1 MKTIFYSALL
11 CLLLIS
17 CKKQAPTLPQTQPS
31 SVYYSLYSGYLK
43 NARAHL
49 RKNMADSSFMSLDW
63 NQVLLSNEASAW
75 YLRLGYAGQ
84 SIAER
89 FLLLTTDSLGNVSDA
104 REVKLN
110 KDPLID
116 WAFNGTI
123 DLSDLQGRLISSNRV
138 TNGYMA
144 DDRVRQPGTAS
155 VNSVED
161 MMLIPAGSVEEL
173 PEVIVVGYTSG
184 ALGLNDYLM
193 LSALSGAGGA
203 SGGGASSGGSGVGS
217 TGSGNSSGAG
227 GASVPANSGQYSLLR
242 PAGGTGT
249 PVTRIISSRPTTIT
263 IDDSYSKPGI
273 NIAAYMRCFSAVP
286 DPGAVYSMSLF
297 VDLPV
302 NDDPTQVF
310 NQASGAVGHCFL
322 GLTKSGSGQSITQY
336 FGFCPTEAMV
346 AIVGTVTAG
355 KVVDNGGHKYNA
367 YLGIT
372 LNAGQ
377 FATAMSKIISLSGSN
392 YDLINFNCVD
402 FSLSVINSFQPTTP
416 IIPETVQMPA
426 AGLSIDTPQG
436 LYLTLQH
443 IQNTGGA
450 AVTGSIWNA
459 GVSHGAC
466 N

>member
-1 MKTIFYSALL
+1 MKTIFYSVLF
-11 CLLLIS
+11 CLFLIS
-17 CKKQAPTLPQTQPS
+17 CKKQTPTLVQTQPS
-31 SVYYSLYSGYLK
+31 SVYDSLEADYLK
-43 NARAHL
+43 NVQAYL
-49 RKNMADSSFMSLDW
+49 RKNMADSSIIALNWD
-63 NQVLLSNEASAW
+63 QVLLSKEASGW
-75 YLRLGYAGQ
+75 YLRIGYAAQ
-84 SIAER
+84 SIAEG
-89 FLLLTTDSLGNVSDA
+89 FLLLTTDSLGNVTDA
-104 REVKLN
+104 RVVKLN

-116 WAFNGTI
+116 WVFNGTI
-123 DLSDLQGRLISSNRV
+123 DLNDLKGRLISSNTV
-138 TNGYMA
+138 TNGYMP
-144 DDRVRQPGTAS
+144 DGRVRQPGTPS

-184 ALGLNDYLM
+184 GLSLSDYLM
-193 LSALSGAGGA
+193 LSALSGAGGT
-203 SGGGASSGGSGVGS
+203 SGAGGSAGGSGSGS
-217 TGSGNSSGAG
+217 AGSGNSSGAG
-227 GASVPANSGQYSLLR
+227 GTGVPANSGQYTLLR
-242 PAGGTGT
+242 PAGGTVN

-273 NIAAYMRCFSAVP
+273 NVAAYMKCFSAAP
-286 DPGAVYSMSLF
+286 DAGAGYSVSLF